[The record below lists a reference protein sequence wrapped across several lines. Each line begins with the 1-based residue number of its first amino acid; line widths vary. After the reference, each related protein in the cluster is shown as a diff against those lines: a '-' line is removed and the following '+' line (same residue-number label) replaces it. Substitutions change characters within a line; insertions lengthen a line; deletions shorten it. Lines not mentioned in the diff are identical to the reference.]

1 MEKYELQKLRDLPIE
16 GVAER
21 LGLSVTH
28 HKALCPFHDDRHPSL
43 SFKVSKNTCRC
54 FVCMTQSI
62 GPIDLVMKHLH
73 LDFKEACRWL
83 ADEHNIILDEWK
95 PNCTAE
101 PTPLCTFDASR
112 YARFFEHP
120 WLNDAARRFLFD
132 ERQLD
137 PRVVRWCRLTSW
149 KDKQGVPWLQIPYY
163 NREGKL
169 VGVQNRNLN
178 YHQPESNPPL
188 PSPSGEGSGVRP
200 PRFRFPQGSHCG
212 IYNLPVL
219 NRLRPGEPL
228 WITEGCSDCWAMLSA
243 GHKAIA
249 IPSATLLKRRDVELL
264 LALCQPSPS
273 GGQPPCGQH
282 SIAQPPI
289 ARQPV
294 AQPPISLHMYPD
306 RDEPGERLFM
316 QLKERLPQLEHHQLP
331 PGCKDF
337 SDYYLS
343 AR

>member
-21 LGLSVTH
+21 LGLHVVR

-120 WLNDAARRFLFD
+120 WLNEAARRFLFD

-137 PRVVRWCRLTSW
+137 PRVVSWCRLTSW
-149 KDKQGVPWLQIPYY
+149 TDRQGVPWLQIPYY

-219 NRLRPGEPL
+219 NLLRPGEPL

-249 IPSATLLKRRDVELL
+249 IPSATLLTRDDAQQLSIIHSPL
-264 LALCQPSPS
+264 DQRSLATNGTQEF
-273 GGQPPCGQH
+273 
-282 SIAQPPI
+282 SITF
-289 ARQPV
+289 
-294 AQPPISLHMYPD
+294 HMYPD
-306 RDEPGERLFM
+306 NDLPGERLFL
-316 QLKERLPQLEHHQLP
+316 QLQRVLPTLQRHQLP
-331 PGCKDF
+331 HGCKDY
-337 SDYYLS
+337 SDYYLQNRS
-343 AR
+343 RGLSP